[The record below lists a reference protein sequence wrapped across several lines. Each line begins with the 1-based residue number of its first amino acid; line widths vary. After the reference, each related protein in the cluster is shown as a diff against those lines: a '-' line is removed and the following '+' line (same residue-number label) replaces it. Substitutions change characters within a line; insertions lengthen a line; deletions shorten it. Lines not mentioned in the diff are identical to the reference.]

1 MIAFISGLV
10 IGAVVGALIG
20 SANARKTKA
29 LANAAEAKIASE
41 AKSTIQKLKD

>member
-10 IGAVVGALIG
+10 IGVVVGALIG

-41 AKSTIQKLKD
+41 AKATIQKLKD